1 MVYVAIGDWAR
12 RLEDL
17 IIFISCQQRDGV
29 CTVQG
34 QEGSSPLSGLGVLTI
49 LGDCRDGG
57 VVGVR
62 WRGVCLKLDQPGFQL
77 LVQCRLL
84 FDNILQGGDGRLHDV
99 YLVLEGGD
107 LGALPGFNERD
118 HGGVLFTTTIDKS
131 GRQMILSSH
140 NT

>member
-1 MVYVAIGDWAR
+1 MF
-12 RLEDL
+12 LFKE
-17 IIFISCQQRDGV
+17 FSCQQWDGV

-34 QEGSSPLSGLGVLTI
+34 QEGSSPLSGLGVLAI
-49 LGDCRDGG
+49 HGDCTDGG

-62 WRGVCLKLDQPGFQL
+62 LRGGLVCLKLDQPGFQL

-118 HGGVLFTTTIDKS
+118 HGGVLFRTTIDKS
-131 GRQMILSSH
+131 GRQVILSSH